1 MASVR
6 SSMVTTLP
14 ARFDMRTALPSFIT
28 LTSWPMRICM
38 FSPGLSPNASHM
50 AIMRPM

>member
-1 MASVR
+1 
-6 SSMVTTLP
+6 MVTTLP
-14 ARFDMRTALPSFIT
+14 ARLDMRTGLPSFIT

-38 FSPGLSPNASHM
+38 FLPGSSPKAAHM

>member
-1 MASVR
+1 
-6 SSMVTTLP
+6 MVTTLP
-14 ARFDMRTALPSFIT
+14 ARLLMRTALPFFMT

-38 FSPGLSPNASHM
+38 FSPGLSPNAAHM